1 MIPRINTYVCKLTS
15 KDSVAEKW
23 LDVSVRYT
31 SYQISCDPFSWYSAG
46 EITITLLQYKIL
58 IQKIIFLF
66 REDFIDSV
74 VLDKTLT
81 LRTERSLSVGARF
94 PIAYGFKDNMIIV
107 TNEGDFLFCC
117 DEQTKWSSEENY

>member
-1 MIPRINTYVCKLTS
+1 M
-15 KDSVAEKW
+15 
-23 LDVSVRYT
+23 
-31 SYQISCDPFSWYSAG
+31 
-46 EITITLLQYKIL
+46 

-117 DEQTKWSSEENY
+117 DEQTKQEIDEHIDIKKLYRQRRITDYDNGRESDKYFKDNKKEFKIKIKEIKDGL